1 MNKKSNFYSI
11 NLQSITRVFF
21 CLYISSTYLAQ
32 NVILPSSYNSI
43 FLYLFL
49 LFGII
54 GIFISKTLKLNKM
67 SYWMLLFMGYS
78 IFTMIYSPTKSIF
91 DGQFYFL
98 LVNYIIISVLS
109 QLEFD
114 EKLLLCICWVYSLS
128 AGLLTIF
135 FIATGNMS
143 DSTGRLGNEAFGNAN
158 TLAILL
164 MIAAMAAFY
173 LLIYFSNALWKKVG
187 LIFCIGLSYYSM
199 FLSGGRKFVI
209 VPIIF
214 LYILLFF
221 KADRKGRKHIIRY
234 TLIIIAIIIIL
245 YQLIMK
251 VPAFYHVIGSRMEG
265 LINTFLGVGN
275 AEASAESRGI
285 MIAIG
290 LKKWLDSPIWGYG
303 FDSFKYY
310 NLATTG
316 GFYYAHNNFVEIL
329 YDLGIVGF
337 ILYYYFYFKILKKG
351 LVCFDMP
358 ANARAFSVATIISFL
373 IYEFGAVNYSSTP
386 AMIMLFL
393 AYKVQDS
400 HRKDSSY
407 E

>member
-1 MNKKSNFYSI
+1 MNKKTNFYNI

-21 CLYISSTYLAQ
+21 CLYIASTYLAQ
-32 NVILPSSYNSI
+32 DVILSSSYNSL

-49 LFGII
+49 IFGII
-54 GIFISKTLKLNKM
+54 GIFISKALKLNKM

-78 IFTMIYSPTKSIF
+78 IVTMSYSPTKDIF
-91 DGQFYFL
+91 SGQFYLL
-98 LVNYIIISVLS
+98 LVNCIIISILS
-109 QLEFD
+109 QLEFN
-114 EKLLLCICWVYSLS
+114 KRLLLCICWVYSLS

-135 FIATGNMS
+135 LIGTGNMI

-158 TLAILL
+158 TLALLL
-164 MIAAMAAFY
+164 MIAVMAAFY
-173 LLIYFSNALWKKVG
+173 LLIYFSDSIWKKVI
-187 LIFCIGLSYYSM
+187 LVFCIGLSYYSM

-209 VPIIF
+209 VPIVF

-221 KADRKGRKHIIRY
+221 KADKKGRRHIIRY
-234 TLIIIAIIIIL
+234 TLIIIAVIIIL

-251 VPAFYHVIGSRMEG
+251 VPAFYQVIGSRMEG
-265 LINTFLGVGN
+265 LFNTFLGVGD
-275 AEASAESRGI
+275 AEASAESRGT
-285 MIAIG
+285 MIEIG
-290 LKKWLDSPIWGYG
+290 LKKWLSSPIWGYG

-310 NLATTG
+310 NLAMTG

-337 ILYYYFYFKILKKG
+337 ILYYYFYFKILKKS